1 MKKLI
6 VLTSVLLLSTSSPI
20 SNASN
25 IACPTNQSY
34 DAYSNTVQPYAEV
47 IITKY
52 RNYHGKLQYRRW
64 NQTLGEWVVSSW
76 IDIG

>member
-6 VLTSVLLLSTSSPI
+6 VLTSVLLLSASSPI

-25 IACPTNQSY
+25 IAYPTNQSY
-34 DAYSNTVQPYAEV
+34 DAYSNTVHPYAEV
-47 IITKY
+47 IVTKY

-64 NQTLGEWVVSSW
+64 NQTLGEWVDSSW

>member
-1 MKKLI
+1 MEKLI
-6 VLTSVLLLSTSSPI
+6 VLTSVLLLSISSPI

-25 IACPTNQSY
+25 IAYSTPSY
-34 DAYSNTVQPYAEV
+34 DAYTKTVQPYAEV
-47 IITKY
+47 IVTKY

-64 NQTLGEWVVSSW
+64 NQTLGEWVDSSW